1 MVKGVSAEWTVFD
14 ESGEIWGTFEQL
26 LNEVKN
32 MTENAVID
40 DIKFANFRAFSD
52 YQLYAVNTAIYPNQ
66 GKMGGLLYTVLGLN
80 GESGEVAEYVKK
92 ALRDANGEVSQERA
106 EKLFY
111 ELGDVLWYVA
121 NTCEELGLDLED
133 VARANLLKLY
143 DRKEREV
150 LQGEGDNR

>member
-1 MVKGVSAEWTVFD
+1 ME
-14 ESGEIWGTFEQL
+14 FEKL
-26 LNEVKN
+26 LEQVKN
-32 MTENAVID
+32 MTHQAVIE

-66 GKMGGLLYTVLGLN
+66 GNTEGLLYTVLGLN

-92 ALRDANGEVSQERA
+92 ALRDDDGKVSDERR

-111 ELGDVLWYVA
+111 ELGDILWYVA
-121 NTCEELGLDLED
+121 NTCEELEIDIED

-150 LQGEGDNR
+150 LQGEGDTR